1 MDEIIGCQESGAVAS
16 TEEQNELLQ
25 VTDAFLMDTSIDL
38 AKQQTMSVPIVSLA
52 SLGAAVSS
60 LAPALRTVTTVT
72 SVDAQGLY
80 RLANAGVGDALK
92 VAKNGNFWGAFKTAD
107 GASKFVQLQQAGQI
121 SASTVTTLPINPA
134 TMMMAVAL
142 YSIEKMQQ
150 QIMDFL
156 VCEKESEIEADV
168 QTLSGIISKY
178 KLNWDNERYVAD
190 NHKMTLDI
198 QRTALKNM
206 RVYQKQVSAVLE
218 KKQFLVA
225 QNNVDSMFA
234 DLQKKFKY
242 YRMALYTYSL
252 ASLLEIMLGGN
263 FKEEYISTVK
273 AEVEQF
279 AADYRDFFGKASI
292 YLEQLGNAAID
303 AKVMKGLG
311 VAGQSVGKFIGS
323 IPGVQKGPLDELL
336 QEKGA
341 LLSDKAGALEGKA
354 VRGFSV
360 LGNPETSVLT
370 ERMEDMIQI
379 YNHTESICFD
389 RERIYLVGESA

>member
-1 MDEIIGCQESGAVAS
+1 MVWLREVMEKCEI
-16 TEEQNELLQ
+16 
-25 VTDAFLMDTSIDL
+25 
-38 AKQQTMSVPIVSLA
+38 
-52 SLGAAVSS
+52 
-60 LAPALRTVTTVT
+60 R
-72 SVDAQGLY
+72 
-80 RLANAGVGDALK
+80 
-92 VAKNGNFWGAFKTAD
+92 
-107 GASKFVQLQQAGQI
+107 
-121 SASTVTTLPINPA
+121 
-134 TMMMAVAL
+134 
-142 YSIEKMQQ
+142 
-150 QIMDFL
+150 L

-190 NHKMTLDI
+190 NHKMALDI
-198 QRTALKNM
+198 QRNALKNM
-206 RVYQKQVSAVLE
+206 RVYQKQVSAMLE

-279 AADYRDFFGKASI
+279 AADYRDSFGKASI

-303 AKVMKGLG
+303 AKVLKGLG

-323 IPGVQKGPLDELL
+323 IPGVQKGPVDELL
-336 QEKGA
+336 QEKGV

-354 VRGFSV
+354 VRGFSA